1 MNFISNFHCLLYH
14 SLYSSSFVLSLF
26 ISLNIPNFF
35 VPFSATLVPVLSY
48 RSYPP
53 SLLIFFSSSS
63 FSCSLASPL
72 FLLDLSS
79 TKMSRQILQ
88 KNVYIIVIIVIL
100 PLLTED
106 GTISSISFSNFI
118 KSRNINSQN
127 LCEKHET
134 SARKFVKKFLKYPP
148 HNQKQNFQQ
157 HILIEKKKQMEDRIN
172 GWSLMRV
179 NNPLRPPFPF
189 TFHPPPISLI
199 FHTSWPPFFLSL
211 HSSLGFFSF
220 LRRFARPAAFF
231 TGRPVISSWSRTSHT
246 YLPPPNLSS
255 LCIGTRRRRRKAFV

>member
-1 MNFISNFHCLLYH
+1 MSLFPQPLYQFCHIALILLRY
-14 SLYSSSFVLSLF
+14 SYSSLHPHF
-26 ISLNIPNFF
+26 
-35 VPFSATLVPVLSY
+35 LVPL
-48 RSYPP
+48 RH
-53 SLLIFFSSSS
+53 
-63 FSCSLASPL
+63 SCS
-72 FLLDLSS
+72 FLIYQVLKCLV
-79 TKMSRQILQ
+79 TILQ

-106 GTISSISFSNFI
+106 GTISSISSSNFI

-134 SARKFVKKFLKYPP
+134 SARKFVKKFLKYPS